1 MQKWKVSKLCF
12 ELLNLSSAL
21 CLCLVPPLFFFL
33 FLISLFLK
41 CTHTHTHTHMF
52 MYYLQA
58 HWLSRVQLFATPW
71 TVACQ
76 TLLSTEF
83 SRQEYW
89 NGLPCSSPY
98 VLTNSFQKKVINV
111 YILFECTHSLVK
123 DCKFIDKF
131 HEESRSIISRILS
144 YLGGEGQCIYHDMF
158 NQIA

>member
-41 CTHTHTHTHMF
+41 CTNTHTHTYVYVLSAGSLTQSCPTLCNPMNCSLPNASV
-52 MYYLQA
+52 YRILQA
-58 HWLSRVQLFATPW
+58 RILEWVAMLFSI
-71 TVACQ
+71 C
-76 TLLSTEF
+76 
-83 SRQEYW
+83 
-89 NGLPCSSPY
+89 
-98 VLTNSFQKKVINV
+98 TNSFQKKVINV

-131 HEESRSIISRILS
+131 HEESRSIISQILS